1 MLLTQPGTNGRLIH
15 NRELSD
21 VLCNHW
27 VIELRLRD
35 ALQAGD
41 ERLLEDYEIKQ
52 LVTDHLKGL
61 QQLGITC
68 RIVEVRS
75 SPE

>member
-27 VIELRLRD
+27 VIELRLSD